1 MFRYNLLDHNEVK
14 RFETPYNEN
23 FMEVHLEDTSVNP
36 SGNQCW
42 QPVHCIM
49 PSKYRL
55 HADRIR
61 NLPVYE
67 DDVWIVTFPKAGT
80 TWTQEMVWLIDHDLD
95 YNTASSV
102 NLTERS
108 VFLEVGAFVSNI
120 DVPDTITQV
129 EQLKRPRHIK
139 SHLPLA
145 LLPKQLWTVKPKII
159 YTARNP
165 KDVTTSFM
173 HHYKYLHGY
182 EGSQKDF
189 LDGIL
194 ADKIIYCPQIKH
206 ATEFWDVSHREH
218 VLFLHYED
226 MKRNL
231 AKVIQDVCNF
241 FGKTF
246 TSSQLA
252 ELKQHLMFDTMKEN
266 KSANNQILVTQFQ
279 AALGVPNDFKFMRKG
294 QVGGYKDEL
303 PAAFV
308 NKLNDFV
315 RNELHGKEFKYR
327 E

>member
-108 VFLEVGAFVSNI
+108 VFLE
-120 DVPDTITQV
+120 
-129 EQLKRPRHIK
+129 
-139 SHLPLA
+139 
-145 LLPKQLWTVKPKII
+145 
-159 YTARNP
+159 
-165 KDVTTSFM
+165 
-173 HHYKYLHGY
+173 
-182 EGSQKDF
+182 
-189 LDGIL
+189 
-194 ADKIIYCPQIKH
+194 
-206 ATEFWDVSHREH
+206 
-218 VLFLHYED
+218 
-226 MKRNL
+226 
-231 AKVIQDVCNF
+231 
-241 FGKTF
+241 
-246 TSSQLA
+246 
-252 ELKQHLMFDTMKEN
+252 
-266 KSANNQILVTQFQ
+266 
-279 AALGVPNDFKFMRKG
+279 
-294 QVGGYKDEL
+294 
-303 PAAFV
+303 
-308 NKLNDFV
+308 
-315 RNELHGKEFKYR
+315 
-327 E
+327 